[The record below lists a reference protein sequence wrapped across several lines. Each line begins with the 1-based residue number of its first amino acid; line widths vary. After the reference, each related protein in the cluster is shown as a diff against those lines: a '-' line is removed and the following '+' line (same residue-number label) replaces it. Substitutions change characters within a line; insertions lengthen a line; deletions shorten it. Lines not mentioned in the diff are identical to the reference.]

1 MSSLLQISC
10 NSLLSSLS
18 RPFASTF
25 LPFPH
30 LFSSTFTFLY
40 FPPFFLHLPPLPSHS
55 RCGFTHGPASSCGP
69 SWTGLWP
76 QKRNRKPCSTRS
88 YTIVRGE
95 TLVGEKQKR
104 RPEYMGG
111 EIETT
116 SQLERGERLSPTKFL
131 PEIIQM

>member
-25 LPFPH
+25 LFYPP
-30 LFSSTFTFLY
+30 LFSSTFL
-40 FPPFFLHLPPLPSHS
+40 FFLHLPPPFSSHS

-88 YTIVRGE
+88 YTIVPGE

-116 SQLERGERLSPTKFL
+116 SQLEKGKDYHRQSFYLRLFKCDDC
-131 PEIIQM
+131 

>member
-1 MSSLLQISC
+1 MHSLLQISGILC
-10 NSLLSSLS
+10 ILPLLSPLLLPSSL
-18 RPFASTF
+18 F
-25 LPFPH
+25 LHLPH
-30 LFSSTFTFLY
+30 FSSTFL
-40 FPPFFLHLPPLPSHS
+40 FFLHLPPPFSSHS

-116 SQLERGERLSPTKFL
+116 SQLERGK
-131 PEIIQM
+131 IITGKVFS